1 MKYNIKELRLWQLC
15 DDEREQFAM
24 DLDEFD
30 KSAIYSVIIDATD
43 GHQSHCMAIYDGW
56 IFDSNKNMA
65 LPLCQALLDYICC
78 EGEQEAK
85 FEGFLFGY
93 KFYSR
98 KETNGMKKVVQ
109 REQKRGDP
117 PKTGRRPG
125 RRRRK
130 KN

>member
-43 GHQSHCMAIYDGW
+43 GHQSHCMAIYDGL

-65 LPLCQALLDYICC
+65 LPLCQASLDYICC

-85 FEGFLFGY
+85 FKGFLSGY
-93 KFYSR
+93 KFYLW
-98 KETNGMKKVVQ
+98 KQTNGMKKV
-109 REQKRGDP
+109 EQKRENSL
-117 PKTGRRPG
+117 KTGWRQG
-125 RRRRK
+125 RQKKK

>member
-1 MKYNIKELRLWQLC
+1 MWRLRNE
-15 DDEREQFAM
+15 EREQFAM

-43 GHQSHCMAIYDGW
+43 GHQSHCVAIYDGW
-56 IFDSNKNMA
+56 IFDSNEKTA
-65 LPLCQALLDYICC
+65 LPLCQASLDYICC

-93 KFYSR
+93 KFYLR
-98 KETNGMKKVVQ
+98 KETNSMKKVVQ
-109 REQKRGDP
+109 REQKRDDP
-117 PKTGRRPG
+117 PKTGKRPG

-130 KN
+130 KNRSSG